1 MADGEVKLKLSA
13 ETQQAGKD
21 LQALSKEI
29 EKLDAKAGK
38 LQSKL
43 DKLTTERLSKDTTSP
58 AAEQIQQTIRDIDE
72 EKKSLEGLKNELNEV
87 AVIAGRMSL
96 DNPELKKLLE
106 LSNRP
111 GFNAGLTA
119 AHGKRMGVDPQ
130 EFQAFKELT
139 DEVTKYNNLIAVSE
153 QKLSGM
159 NDVLNTLRQ
168 GATQFATPKSAE
180 ELEVEQQLVDT
191 IRQKAE
197 AEQQYISAKEAY
209 KSKVAEEMQEN
220 QAYEQRQRVMSALGK
235 SASLLATTLA
245 RATSNATKFVLSL
258 PLNVI
263 KKRFDKLTHSV
274 KRFGQRLKFVIL
286 QGLIFR
292 NLRKYLSEFA
302 SSIGEALKKNNEFSA
317 SLANLKGAFWSAL
330 APVIDAIAP
339 VLAKFMNMLANLIA
353 YLSALISLLFGIGK
367 ASAQAGAALT
377 DAGKAGK
384 DAGKNLA
391 SWDTI
396 QNLDSGSGGGGADG
410 GISPTFG
417 QDFDE
422 AYDKLEW
429 LRKLLE
435 DGDWF
440 EIGKRVGKLL
450 NGVMKKVKE
459 FIKELNN
466 RAKTFAKD
474 ASDFLNG
481 FFTSFDGYDFGT
493 IFSDTFNGV
502 VDAIATFFQNIDM
515 AKIGTSIGDA
525 INGAL
530 LNIDVYRF
538 AEAVSSVLTKTL
550 DLFNNMLSEID
561 WNSIGT
567 NIGIFLSE
575 IDWEGVIRG
584 VIELIGN
591 VIKGLWGLLTG
602 VIHGLFMD
610 DAAKLEYE
618 SEQAYARFEQNQEKR
633 QKQLED
639 LGLQEQLTHDLIDRL
654 YELQDKADKSNAEMD
669 EMEGIVRQLNTM
681 YPGLN
686 LELDKQNGYLNLGK
700 DYVEDYTDALLRQYR
715 VEAYKEQIY
724 DITKELIDAEKEEKK
739 SKTDLITAT
748 DGLNTAQRNY
758 KKVLDDLDAAQRELD
773 KLHGDSTAPGYRELS
788 DRVLELTQLSA
799 GYGAEVERN
808 QRLVD
813 LATKE
818 HQNYADVVDGL
829 NTELTE
835 ITDSLNIATKAVSD
849 GGEAATNTGDATTD
863 MADKSGVAAEEFH
876 DNMENIKTDAQ
887 DMATTVGDEAGNA
900 ADAFGEKFEGI
911 PNILNGIMD
920 NAGSFMTKTFK
931 GYLNSILGSTDEA
944 IGSITKGL
952 NAISFKVPDWVPGV
966 GGSNFAFNI
975 NKPQIQRLA
984 HGTVVN
990 PGHEFTAILGD
1001 NRYEQ
1006 EVVSPLSTM
1015 KQALIE
1021 ALSEYGGDRGQIIL
1035 EVDGREIAT
1044 AIVPKINHITRAY
1057 GKSAIK

>member
-21 LQALSKEI
+21 LQAFGKEI

-43 DKLTTERLSKDTTSP
+43 DKLKTERLSKDTTSP

-302 SSIGEALKKNNEFSA
+302 SSVGEALKKNTEFSA

-330 APVIDAIAP
+330 APAIDAIAP
-339 VLAKFMNMLANLIA
+339 ILAKFMNMLANLIA

-440 EIGKRVGKLL
+440 EIGKRVGELF
-450 NGVMKKVKE
+450 NDVMKKVE
-459 FIKELNN
+459 NFIKELNK

-481 FFTSFDGYDFGT
+481 LFTTFNTYDFGQL
-493 IFSDTFNGV
+493 FADTFNGI
-502 VDAIATFFQNIDM
+502 VDAIGTFFENIDA
-515 AKIGTSIGDA
+515 AKIGTAIGDS

-530 LNIDVYRF
+530 LGIDPMRL
-538 AEAVSSVLTKTL
+538 AESLSAVLTKTL
-550 DLFNNMLSEID
+550 DFFNNALAKID
-561 WNSIGT
+561 WQGIGER
-567 NIGIFLSE
+567 IGVFLSE
-575 IDWEGVIRG
+575 IDWGSVIRKT
-584 VIELIGN
+584 IELIGN
-591 VIKGLWGLLTG
+591 IIKGLWGLLTG
-602 VIHGLFMD
+602 VISGLFMD
-610 DAAKLEYE
+610 DVGKLQLEVE
-618 SEQAYARFEQNQEKR
+618 NTLNNIERHEEARR
-633 QKQLED
+633 KQLED
-639 LGLQEQLTHDLIDRL
+639 LDAQEKLTKNLIDRL
-654 YELQDKADKSNAEMD
+654 YELQDKADKSNDEMAEM
-669 EMEGIVRQLNTM
+669 ETIVRKLNTI
-681 YPGLN
+681 YPDLN
-686 LELDKQNGYLNLGK
+686 LELDEQNGYLNKGK
-700 DYVEDYTDALLRQYR
+700 DDVEAYTTALLKQYKVEALKEQIIQNYQDLYEAEKELKKINDEVTKATNELHNAQAELTPVSDQLEQAEWKLAITAQDYTDPEYVAL
-715 VEAYKEQIY
+715 
-724 DITKELIDAEKEEKK
+724 AE
-739 SKTDLITAT
+739 SVQDLTNKT
-748 DGLNTAQRNY
+748 Y
-758 KKVLDDLDAAQRELD
+758 
-773 KLHGDSTAPGYRELS
+773 GY
-788 DRVLELTQLSA
+788 TPA
-799 GYGAEVERN
+799 
-808 QRLVD
+808 
-813 LATKE
+813 LA
-818 HQNYADVVDGL
+818 
-829 NTELTE
+829 
-835 ITDSLNIATKAVSD
+835 
-849 GGEAATNTGDATTD
+849 DATSKLNRLTPTL
-863 MADKSGVAAEEFH
+863 
-876 DNMENIKTDAQ
+876 NDAQ
-887 DMATTVGDEAGNA
+887 DAVNRLKQEQADLESALKGTQDAVDSQSNSVNDTNAVMDNA
-900 ADAFGEKFEGI
+900 ADRTENFADTTEESMGRVVDSTKSARTEVGKEVDGMVGDTEKKLGALPGI
-911 PNILNGIMD
+911 LEKI
-920 NAGSFMTKTFK
+920 AGAGLGPVSAAAK
-931 GYLNSILGSTDEA
+931 GLLNSVIGSTEGA
-944 IGSITKGL
+944 ISSITKGL
-952 NAISFKVPDWVPGV
+952 NSINFSVPDWVPSIGGRNFGV
-966 GGSNFAFNI
+966 NI
-975 NKPQIQRLA
+975 GNVKLERLA

-990 PGHEFTAILGD
+990 PGHEFAAILGD

-1006 EVVSPLSTM
+1006 EIVSPLSTM
-1015 KQALIE
+1015 KQALTE
-1021 ALSEYGGDRGQIIL
+1021 ALADFGGEGQVIIEL
-1035 EVDGREIAT
+1035 DGKQIAS
-1044 AIVPKINHITRAY
+1044 AVIPRINHVTRAY